1 MSGTTIECVEC
12 GRRFIWSYEQQRD
25 FRARGWDPPKRCP
38 ACRSQRRYE
47 RQSGMRGIA
56 RPTLIWSDSSRGTR
70 IPLVD
75 EAPSIPLWRDL
86 SKGERYRYVSRFMN
100 LDSLTS
106 SSLTASEIA
115 VLMQWILERRG
126 LETKRVKDERG
137 RLDLELTNKKRKR
150 DEFARLY
157 YEGRGIPINALY
169 DLLNTL
175 QGTRFAVIHC
185 FTVHTFTKAQKKIQ
199 DDFPLVIRL
208 VDGEGL
214 ERYLQE
220 AQQSYRAEL
229 AGRSARRAPR
239 QRKTLIQRLLG
250 WLRGSA

>member
-12 GRRFIWSYEQQRD
+12 GRRFIWGYEQQRD

-38 ACRSQRRYE
+38 ACRSRRRHE
-47 RQSGMRGIA
+47 RQSGMRGA
-56 RPTLIWSDSSRGTR
+56 VGPPPAWSDSSQWTE

-75 EAPSIPLWRDL
+75 GVPPIPLWRDL
-86 SKGERYRYVSRFMN
+86 SKAERYRCVSRFMH
-100 LDSLTS
+100 LRSFA
-106 SSLTASEIA
+106 TASLSARETA
-115 VLMQWILERRG
+115 LLMQWILERRG
-126 LETKRVKDERG
+126 LETERVQSERG
-137 RLDLELTNKKRKR
+137 RLDLELTNKKQKR

-175 QGTRFAVIHC
+175 QGTRFVTIHC

-199 DDFPLVIRL
+199 DQFPLVIRL

-214 ERYLQE
+214 ERYLRE

-250 WLRGSA
+250 WLRGTS